1 MAAGFVVGL
10 TTDAGGG
17 ALRLAIIAAAP
28 MAQTAMMTV
37 ATPRGSLRK
46 SALIVAGRP

>member
-10 TTDAGGG
+10 TMDAGGA
-17 ALRLAIIAAAP
+17 ALRLAIAAAP
-28 MAQTAMMTV
+28 MAQTAMMMMV
-37 ATPRGSLRK
+37 VTPRGSLRK